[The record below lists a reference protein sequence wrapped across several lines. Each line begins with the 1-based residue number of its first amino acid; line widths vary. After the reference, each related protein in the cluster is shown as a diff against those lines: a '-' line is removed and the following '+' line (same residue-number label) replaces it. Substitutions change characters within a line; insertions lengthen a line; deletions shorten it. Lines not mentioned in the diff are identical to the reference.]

1 MRRALPLMALGAV
14 AASTSVQANDNW
26 YVAVDYLKTDLKA
39 NDLNRLKTA
48 SELEGG
54 LDFNSGNGIGIAVG
68 KQLQYTNN
76 FVFAW
81 EVEYIHY
88 GTFTSSGDGRSNGVY
103 YKDTWEVEAQSFNLN
118 VKPKYYFYDSGLY
131 VGAIAGIGV
140 TSADLNVRVEVPNYN
155 ESVSLSD
162 DGSDFSFNYGVEAGY
177 EFTSGVVV
185 SGGYRASSVAIDV
198 EGGGEFDFD
207 FDSFFVG
214 VEYQFGS

>member
-1 MRRALPLMALGAV
+1 MRKALALMALGAV

-39 NDLNRLKTA
+39 NDLNRLKT
-48 SELEGG
+48 ETGLEGG

-68 KQLQYTNN
+68 IQSQYTNN

-88 GTFTSSGDGRSNGVY
+88 GTFTSNGDGRLYGVY

-118 VKPKYYFYDSGLY
+118 VKPKYYFSDSGLY

-140 TSADLNVRVEVPNYN
+140 TSADLNFRLELPNSNYS
-155 ESVSLSD
+155 ESFSD
-162 DGSDFSFNYGVEAGY
+162 DGRDFSFNYGLEAGY
-177 EFTSGVVV
+177 QFTSGVVV
-185 SGGYRASSVAIDV
+185 SGGYRVSSVAIDAEV
-198 EGGGEFDFD
+198 GSEYDFV

-214 VEYQFGS
+214 VEYHFGS